1 MRGYSKSMVITR
13 AWLLQERGYNKSV
26 VIAGCVVMA
35 GCHNLLCVYHQNFF
49 PNTILMNV
57 FASTV
62 KSNQSDWC
70 SR

>member
-1 MRGYSKSMVITR
+1 MRGYCYSWMRGYSKSMVIT
-13 AWLLQERGYNKSV
+13 KCV

>member
-1 MRGYSKSMVITR
+1 MRGYS
-13 AWLLQERGYNKSV
+13 KSV

-35 GCHNLLCVYHQNFF
+35 GCHNLLCVYNQNFF